1 MEDKQKKQKKP
12 IYKRWWF
19 IVIIIFLAIGII
31 GSLNSKNETSD
42 TASNDSNT
50 TNNESSDKKEE
61 KKEDKKEAYVNTAE
75 AAELF
80 TGEFVVGE
88 DVKAGRYDITC
99 TSGSGNFF
107 VYEGAMPVVNEI
119 LASSSNES
127 MGLGVTKIQYDLKD
141 GQKIVIS
148 GISNVVFTPSTVSLN
163 TKLCTGMHVVGR
175 DVPEGSYVATAPEGS
190 GNFFVYS
197 KSGMP
202 RVNEILGKD
211 DFGLSVEKVKL
222 TVKEGEIIVIS
233 GIELVELG
241 N

>member
-1 MEDKQKKQKKP
+1 M
-12 IYKRWWF
+12 
-19 IVIIIFLAIGII
+19 
-31 GSLNSKNETSD
+31 
-42 TASNDSNT
+42 
-50 TNNESSDKKEE
+50 
-61 KKEDKKEAYVNTAE
+61 
-75 AAELF
+75 F
-80 TGEFVVGE
+80 TGEFIVGT

-107 VYEGAMPVVNEI
+107 VYDGGMPIVNEI
-119 LASSSNES
+119 LASSSDEA
-127 MGLGVTKIQYDLKD
+127 MGLGVTKIQYDLED

-148 GISNVVFTPSTVSLN
+148 GINNVVFTPSTISLN
-163 TKLCTGMHVVGR
+163 TKLSTGMHKVGR

-202 RVNEILGKD
+202 KVNEILGKD
-211 DFGLSVEKVKL
+211 DFGLAVEKVKF